1 MIDIEKTVTDKT
13 TYRMKGHAENTDVCN
28 GFSTLVCTFI
38 ECLKQDKPDL
48 KYDFE
53 RREESFRY
61 EDGKEEM
68 YWGEG
73 ESNLISYSGTSRF
86 EEFFDIGVSSMRR
99 EFPDSFVYKG

>member
-1 MIDIEKTVTDKT
+1 MIEIEKRVTDET
-13 TYRMKGHAENTDVCN
+13 VYEFRGHAENTDVCN
-28 GFSTLVCTFI
+28 GFSTLVCTFL
-38 ECLKQDKPDL
+38 ECLKQEKPDL

-73 ESNLISYSGTSRF
+73 ERNLITYSGTSRF
-86 EEFFDIGVSSMRR
+86 EEFFDIGISTMRR
-99 EFPDSFVYKG
+99 EFPDSFV